1 MTEETNQTTFADL
14 GLPGYQLVVLD
25 ELGFNHPTPIQQ
37 AAIPPLLAAQDVV
50 GIAQTGTGKTAAF
63 GLPLLGR
70 VNGNQKGVAALV
82 LAPTREL
89 ALQTTEALETLAGP
103 KSKIRMV
110 TVYGGSS
117 YGPQLRALREGAQV
131 VVGTPGRLMDLIE
144 KGALDLTSVNT
155 VVLDEA
161 DEMLRMGFAEDV
173 ETILKTV
180 PDERLT
186 ALFSAT
192 MPKTIERV
200 AAKHLTD
207 PQRIEVTSAASTVK
221 TIHQTYS
228 LVQAN
233 LRTEALAR
241 VLEMRGNH
249 EGREGGAAIVFV
261 RTRRDAEEIPLALM
275 SRGIRASGISG
286 DIAQRERERL
296 VQGLRNGDLDV
307 LVATDV
313 AARGLDVERIG
324 LVVNYEPPIEPEI
337 YVHRIGRTG
346 RAGRAGRSLTF
357 FTPRDRRRLH
367 QIERTTGAKLQQVP
381 IPTSQEIIDTRARRV
396 LEALLADD
404 GATTRPDTSAID
416 AALNAAEAAG
426 LDFRQIAANLLYEA
440 AVPTTMQNASE
451 SARERMDANFN
462 RAEAFD
468 GGAAG
473 ASRSKKVR
481 GSLQNR
487 YRLEVG
493 KRDGVS
499 PKAIVGAMTGEAGL
513 RGADLGKINI
523 YPNFSVVEV
532 AEKLTDHQIQK
543 LTRAQ
548 VSGRRLKI
556 SVDDGPR
563 QERSYEGGRGG
574 RGSERSFD
582 RKERSPE
589 RRGAKKSGR
598 PRH

>member
-1 MTEETNQTTFADL
+1 MSGANEQVLFSEL
-14 GLPGYQLVVLD
+14 GLPGYQLRTVE
-25 ELGFNHPTPIQQ
+25 ELGFTEATPIQ
-37 AAIPPLLAAQDVV
+37 AASIPPLLAGQDVV

-89 ALQTTEALETLAGP
+89 AIQTTDALQSLAGHS
-103 KSKIRMV
+103 SKIRTV

-131 VVGTPGRLMDLIE
+131 VVGTPGRIMDLLDR
-144 KGALDLTSVNT
+144 GALDLTNVHT

-173 ETILKTV
+173 ETILSTV

-192 MPKTIERV
+192 MPKQIEKV
-200 AAKHLTD
+200 AAKHLRN
-207 PQRIEVTSAASTVK
+207 PQRIEVTSAASTVS
-221 TIHQTYS
+221 TIFQTYS
-228 LVQAN
+228 IVAPS

-241 VLEMRGNH
+241 VLEMRGNY

-261 RTRRDAEEIPLALM
+261 RTRREAEEIPMALV

-296 VQGLRNGDLDV
+296 VQALRNGDVDV

-313 AARGLDVERIG
+313 AARGLDVDRIG
-324 LVVNYEPPIEPEI
+324 LVVNYDIPRETEV

-357 FTPRDRRRLH
+357 FTLREKGRLH
-367 QIERTTGAKLQQVP
+367 QIERVTGAKLTQVP
-381 IPTSQEIIDTRARRV
+381 IPSSQEIIDARARRV
-396 LEALLADD
+396 LESLVSGDTEVDPTKVSDIEKALTA
-404 GATTRPDTSAID
+404 AHD
-416 AALNAAEAAG
+416 AG
-426 LDFRQIAANLLYEA
+426 MRYRDIAAQLLYEA
-440 AVPTTMQNASE
+440 AVPPAMQSMSP
-451 SARERMDANFN
+451 SARERMDANFTK
-462 RAEAFD
+462 AESFD
-468 GGAAG
+468 AERKKT
-473 ASRSKKVR
+473 SRLTGRRS
-481 GSLQNR
+481 R

-499 PKAIVGAMTGEAGL
+499 PKAIVGAITNEAGI
-513 RGADLGKINI
+513 RGDSLGKINI
-523 YPNFSVVEV
+523 YPSFTVVEIDRDLDEAQMSKV
-532 AEKLTDHQIQK
+532 S
-543 LTRAQ
+543 RAT
-548 VSGRRLKI
+548 VSGRRLRI
-556 SVDDGPR
+556 SVDEGPK
-563 QERSYEGGRGG
+563 GRKYDEAPARRRFDDARG
-574 RGSERSFD
+574 RRH
-582 RKERSPE
+582 
-589 RRGAKKSGR
+589 GR
-598 PRH
+598 PRR